1 MKIWVLWR
9 SFFIPTGAAF
19 FMRFAQVRE
28 NAGEGIDLKKPLKI
42 NGFCFYLG
50 GADGTA
56 KYGFSLLFLFHA
68 KRRKHRNN
76 ENYVTYTIKARKSK

>member
-1 MKIWVLWR
+1 
-9 SFFIPTGAAF
+9 
-19 FMRFAQVRE
+19 MRFAQVRE

-56 KYGFSLLFLFHA
+56 NYCFTLFWFIVELAEYDYYSLIF
-68 KRRKHRNN
+68 N
-76 ENYVTYTIKARKSK
+76 KSKQR

>member
-1 MKIWVLWR
+1 
-9 SFFIPTGAAF
+9 
-19 FMRFAQVRE
+19 MRFAQVRE

-56 KYGFSLLFLFHA
+56 KLLFPLICFCHF
-68 KRRKHRNN
+68 RQRTPSINQYFLHLP
-76 ENYVTYTIKARKSK
+76 IKVEKNKSNHFCTTVVQMLYI